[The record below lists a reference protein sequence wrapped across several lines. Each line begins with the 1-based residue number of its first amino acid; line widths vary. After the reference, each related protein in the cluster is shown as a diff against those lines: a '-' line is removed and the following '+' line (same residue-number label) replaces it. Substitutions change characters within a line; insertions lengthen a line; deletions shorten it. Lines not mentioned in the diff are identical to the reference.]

1 MNPTLQKS
9 DYDKKQPP
17 IGVVF
22 TPSKWATWLINR
34 NRIDDA
40 WIDGAT
46 ILDPTCGEGQF
57 LLSLIDAAIHRGFSV
72 QNLPINNLFG
82 IERNEKYLR
91 AFLARCKQCF
101 GIDFPESNLQCSDL
115 LLDRVRLKA
124 DILLGNPPWQ
134 NFADLPAQYKKR
146 IKPLFLQYE
155 LIRDKRDLLLGSSRI
170 DIAALI
176 IVKSIVEH
184 LTSNGSAFF
193 FIPLSLL
200 LNEGAHSGFRRF
212 SSKGVSF
219 ALQEFFDFGG
229 IEVFPGVATRYG
241 VAHFKRDIKTQYPVP
256 YYYLD
261 DSRWKHL
268 WASPIFESF
277 GPLSIFEN
285 RDSINEIL
293 DSRTSMPSDAK
304 PRQGVNTCGANGVL
318 IFTDRHKINQSLSE
332 VTSKD
337 FGRVVLPSRFL
348 YPLLEK
354 DVFLNPSAA
363 PSRYVL
369 LPYDERTGKPLPLS
383 QLKEYPEL
391 WNYLRRV
398 APILKSRKGK
408 LIGTWIQR
416 GLWWASLGV
425 GSYCFAPYKVAWM
438 AYGESHFE
446 PRIFQPF
453 DGKQW
458 QGNQALHAYIP
469 CKSKEQ
475 AEEILKLLSRPQV
488 NAYLQSF
495 RMHGTRSWAQPGRMS
510 KLFDFVDEE
519 TTEELS
525 LFS

>member
-1 MNPTLQKS
+1 LNSRNRILDQS
-9 DYDKKQPP
+9 

-22 TPSKWATWLINR
+22 TPSKWASWLITR
-34 NRIDDA
+34 NKIADA

-46 ILDPTCGEGQF
+46 VLDPTCGEGQF
-57 LLSLIDAAIHRGFSV
+57 LLSLIDAAIHKGHSV
-72 QNLPINNLFG
+72 QKLPLKNLFG
-82 IERNEKYLR
+82 IERHQKHLQS
-91 AFLARCKQCF
+91 FLERCKTYF
-101 GIDFPESNLQCSDL
+101 GVDFPNSNLQCSDL
-115 LLDRVRLKA
+115 LLDRPSLQA
-124 DILLGNPPWQ
+124 DVLIGNPPWQ
-134 NFADLPAQYKKR
+134 NFADLPGQYKER

-155 LIRDKRDLLLGSSRI
+155 LVRNKREVLLGSSRI

-176 IVKSIVEH
+176 IVKAIVEH
-184 LTSNGSAFF
+184 LNSNGSAFF

-212 SSKGVSF
+212 TAKGVSF
-219 ALQEFFDFGG
+219 GLREFFDFDG

-241 VAHFKRDIKTQYPVP
+241 VAHFKRDMQTEYPVP

-268 WASPIFESF
+268 WATPTFENF

-285 RDSINEIL
+285 QDSITEIL
-293 DSRTSMPSDAK
+293 DSRISMPSDAR
-304 PRQGVNTCGANGVL
+304 PRQGVNTCGANGTL
-318 IFTDRHKINQSLSE
+318 IFTDCHKIDQSLSE
-332 VTSKD
+332 ATSKD
-337 FGRVVLPSRFL
+337 FGGVVLPSRFL

-354 DVFLNPSAA
+354 EVFLNSTAA

-369 LPYDERTGKPLPLS
+369 LPYDERTGKPLPFS
-383 QLKEYPEL
+383 QLKEYPEV
-391 WNYLRRV
+391 WNYLRRA
-398 APILKSRKGK
+398 APVLKSRKGK

-446 PRIFQPF
+446 PRIFQAF
-453 DGKQW
+453 NGKHW
-458 QGNQALHAYIP
+458 QGNQALHAFIP
-469 CKSKEQ
+469 CKSREQ
-475 AEEILKLLSRPQV
+475 AEEILKVLSRPQV
-488 NAYLQSF
+488 NSYLQSF
-495 RMHGTRSWAQPGRMS
+495 RMNGTRSWAQPGRMS
-510 KLFDFVDEE
+510 KLFEFVDEG